1 VLLANPHLS
10 ERSLNLASEIEEAAR
25 KAQYADLVIKQQD
38 GWHAYNTAW
47 KSVLRVIEAHLG
59 AKSAEDRP
67 LDRRNVFVIGAGG
80 MASSVAFGV
89 QKRKGLLSIT
99 AGDDGEAQRLA
110 QLASARFVPMAN
122 MYDTLC
128 DLVIIAEAQTHDG
141 KGQGGAPAA
150 KLNPAFLRPPMS
162 VTDLTNL
169 TGESD
174 LLREAR
180 SRGCKII
187 EPAEIFGDHVA
198 MVFKTIT
205 GKELPTEI
213 VRSSSVVS

>member
-1 VLLANPHLS
+1 MWD
-10 ERSLNLASEIEEAAR
+10 AR
-25 KAQYADLVIKQQD
+25 EVC
-38 GWHAYNTAW
+38 
-47 KSVLRVIEAHLG
+47 
-59 AKSAEDRP
+59 
-67 LDRRNVFVIGAGG
+67 VIGAGG
-80 MASSVAFGV
+80 IGRSVGLGV
-89 QKRKGLLSIT
+89 QKRKGLLSVN

-169 TGESD
+169 PGESD

-187 EPAEIFGDHVA
+187 EPAEIFADHMA
-198 MVFKTIT
+198 TIFKTIT
-205 GKELPTEI
+205 VKDLPSI
-213 VRSSSVVS
+213 